1 MEEARDAVRNILDSL
16 VVDVDVIYLQL
27 QYKLEAI
34 RMEAKCEVKR
44 IIMGDDQ

>member
-1 MEEARDAVRNILDSL
+1 MKEVRAEVRAILNSL
-16 VVDVDVIYLQL
+16 VVDVDVIYMQL